1 MLFTCPFLPL
11 YQVQLPDKIVIY
23 ELNTDDISDMHY
35 KVKVHFCL
43 FCNFFINKLLK
54 NDFFLLGFLV

>member
-1 MLFTCPFLPL
+1 MSVLFHVAVVDHLFSLFCF

-35 KVKVHFCL
+35 KVKVNVVCFM
-43 FCNFFINKLLK
+43 
-54 NDFFLLGFLV
+54 